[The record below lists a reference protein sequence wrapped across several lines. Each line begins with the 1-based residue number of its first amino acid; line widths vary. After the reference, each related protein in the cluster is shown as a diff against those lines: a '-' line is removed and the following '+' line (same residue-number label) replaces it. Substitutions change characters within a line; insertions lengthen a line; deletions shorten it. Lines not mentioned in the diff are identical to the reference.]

1 MISTQAADRGP
12 GAVPPRPRRA
22 TPKEPLRV
30 PTRCPAAAFES
41 SSLCPG
47 TRRNITTDASGRPYW
62 CACFLAFAAFAFL
75 RRSSPD
81 AHAPRRVLETPHAY
95 LLGFHFVFILSG
107 FAAHGLRTRVVA
119 SLRVASAFLAAAG
132 VVAAAQLV
140 LAPPALVAAL
150 AACVAAGARL
160 RALVEDALGDAGAA
174 GAPGDAANFWQ

>member
-1 MISTQAADRGP
+1 LS
-12 GAVPPRPRRA
+12 
-22 TPKEPLRV
+22 
-30 PTRCPAAAFES
+30 F
-41 SSLCPG
+41 CPG
-47 TRRNITTDASGRPYW
+47 KRRNITTDASGRPYW

-174 GAPGDAANFWQ
+174 GAPGDVANFWQ